1 MCPQLPQPHGN
12 GSHFRPA
19 QGEGQERGAV
29 GIGIE
34 GREMDTDGTLALAL
48 GGAWGAWDVV
58 ARRGVALSFRDWKS

>member
-1 MCPQLPQPHGN
+1 M
-12 GSHFRPA
+12 R
-19 QGEGQERGAV
+19 
-29 GIGIE
+29 